1 MIAFQGVEYSEIF
14 SFRLCYVCYSLGGWV
29 TFSANK
35 SVEFRQIDAH
45 TDAIGIFLWRH
56 HYWGAPF
63 SGLRNWGDDA
73 LADEKVDLALKL
85 VPVGVRDCSRS
96 SDAEWSGVGR

>member
-14 SFRLCYVCYSLGGWV
+14 SFRLCYVCDSLGRCSGWV
-29 TFSANK
+29 MFSANK

-45 TDAIGIFLWRH
+45 TDAIGIFVWRH

-63 SGLRNWGDDA
+63 SGLRNWGDDT
-73 LADEKVDLALKL
+73 LADE
-85 VPVGVRDCSRS
+85 
-96 SDAEWSGVGR
+96 